1 MTVPQVLTVV
11 GEVCV
16 EILGGSEAR
25 PNLLQL
31 TCLGSKI
38 PLVYMFGHILGT
50 NFNQI
55 IIYRNII
62 SIISYRQVY
71 LPKRV
76 TPLETTMSP

>member
-1 MTVPQVLTVV
+1 MIVMAVPQVLTVV

-38 PLVYMFGHILGT
+38 PLVYMFGHLFGT
-50 NFNQI
+50 IFNNTI
-55 IIYRNII
+55 IILII
-62 SIISYRQVY
+62 N
-71 LPKRV
+71 
-76 TPLETTMSP
+76 